1 MATVGGVT
9 NEKIYSLKKWGG
21 LNEAPDGDTRLNL
34 GEASKM
40 VNWKITRDGNLKRR
54 PGTQFV
60 AGLGSAYEIV
70 SGPEA
75 KIPLE
80 EIMDDNGM
88 ITVFSG
94 VSPDYIPGAV
104 APVGVGGAII
114 KGVFETSSADID
126 LGTLVYEPDNPARI
140 VSGTLRA
147 ENAGLSYSA
156 EELFG
161 TLETLADGVSLYLWY
176 DELPYAIDKYSLP
189 EPGEGLILNAHLVK
203 SVATQTDSV
212 VGLWA
217 GLVQGKEH
225 LLAAC
230 NGWVWDLY
238 NADTGKMIREHVKPV
253 DTSGRVTFFP
263 FGGDVYILDGHD
275 YYVYN
280 GEGCDPVPGYIPLV
294 AITIGPVIE
303 NPYDATATYDV
314 DDYCIYETQV
324 YQCVTAITTPEAWT
338 EEHWTRVKGNPS
350 SGETTGEYINRLTTF
365 RRVWLSPDGKR
376 DVFSLPEAGITLE
389 DGGYVRD
396 LGSGRDLIG
405 SGQDKEYEVDPTT
418 GTITFTLYDYD
429 VSTDTK
435 TYHPPLKGV
444 NTYEVCY
451 SVETDVD
458 YRAQVTGNR
467 FAELFSGPTDNM
479 VYLYGD
485 GSNRALYSGMDYDGM
500 PRADYFPD
508 QYEVHAGDSNT
519 PITSMIRHYGDLV
532 CYKTDSTWAIT
543 QSSMELASGSDTV
556 SIYCTPVN
564 RDKGNVA
571 PGQVRLVDNN
581 PVTCSERELYHWIN
595 SSYYTST
602 LSRDERQARR
612 ISDRI
617 QSSIKEI
624 DLTKCCMWDDNDGQE
639 FYLSQN
645 KVTLVWNYVTDTWYR
660 YEGIDAV
667 CMCNFHG
674 EVIYGTSDGLVAR
687 LTYDSLGDMGY
698 PIKAE
703 WESGAIDFGA
713 ANMRKYSSSMWVG
726 LKPESGTSV
735 DVKLITDRKDT
746 FKEKIISSEKAKV
759 RGQPF
764 MAKTKL
770 KAKKFVFYRL
780 LLSVDDKQPA
790 VTVTDVEF
798 RVRQTGYAK

>member
-9 NEKIYSLKKWGG
+9 NERIYSLKKWGG
-21 LNEAPDGDTRLNL
+21 LNEAPDGDTRLKL

-60 AGLGSAYEIV
+60 AGLSPEYSLSISGDIAELQQVTDEDTFNVYHDASAAAIPGKVMLIGTGAAIVGGSIITDTASINRGVLNFGV
-70 SGPEA
+70 STSARIENGVLSVENAPN
-75 KIPLE
+75 KITLE
-80 EIMDDNGM
+80 E
-88 ITVFSG
+88 
-94 VSPDYIPGAV
+94 
-104 APVGVGGAII
+104 
-114 KGVFETSSADID
+114 
-126 LGTLVYEPDNPARI
+126 
-140 VSGTLRA
+140 LRA
-147 ENAGLSYSA
+147 ELDA
-156 EELFG
+156 
-161 TLETLADGVSLYLWY
+161 LEGGEYLYIWH
-176 DELPYAIDKYSLP
+176 DELPYALNENSLYSVNGTTWLGGYLMTSVASSAVP
-189 EPGEGLILNAHLVK
+189 VEGLW
-203 SVATQTDSV
+203 T
-212 VGLWA
+212 
-217 GLVQGKEH
+217 GLVQGKEM

-230 NGWVWDLY
+230 NGRVWSLY
-238 NADTGKMIREHVKPV
+238 DEERDVMTRIPLGNI

-263 FGGDVYILDGHD
+263 FGGNVYILDGD
-275 YYVYN
+275 NYYVYD
-280 GEGCDPVPGYIPLV
+280 GTLLSPVAGYIPLV
-294 AITIGPVIE
+294 AITIGPVIDGE
-303 NPYDATATYDV
+303 
-314 DDYCIYETQV
+314 
-324 YQCVTAITTPEAWT
+324 
-338 EEHWTRVKGNPS
+338 NPS
-350 SGETTGEYINRLTTF
+350 SGETTGEYVNRLTPY
-365 RRVWLSPDGKR
+365 RRVWISPDGER
-376 DVFSLPEAGITLE
+376 ATFPLPEKDITWTSQC
-389 DGGYVRD
+389 YVKD
-396 LGSGRDLIG
+396 LGTGEELPATDYTVDTAK
-405 SGQDKEYEVDPTT
+405 GQVTFGTVPAKSVNSYE
-418 GTITFTLYDYD
+418 I
-429 VSTDTK
+429 
-435 TYHPPLKGV
+435 
-444 NTYEVCY
+444 CY
-451 SVETDVD
+451 MVETETD

-467 FAELFSGPTDNM
+467 FSELFSGPTDNM
-479 VYLYGD
+479 VYIYGD

-543 QSSMELASGSDTV
+543 QDSMELASGDNTV
-556 SIYCTPVN
+556 GIYCTPVN

-617 QSSIKEI
+617 QKSIKEI

-639 FYLSQN
+639 WYLSQN
-645 KVTLVWNYVTDTWYR
+645 KVTIVWNYVTDTWYR

-674 EVIYGTSDGLVAR
+674 EVIYGTSDGLIAR
-687 LTYDSLGDMGY
+687 LTYESKGDMGY

-726 LKPESGTSV
+726 LKPEAETSV
-735 DVKLITDRKDT
+735 NVKLITDRKDT
-746 FKEKIISSEKAKV
+746 FKEKIVSSEKAKV

-764 MAKTKL
+764 MVKTKL

-780 LLSVDDKQPA
+780 LLSVDEKQPA

>member
-1 MATVGGVT
+1 MATISGAI

-21 LNEAPDGDTRLNL
+21 LNEAPDGDTRLKL

-54 PGTQFV
+54 PGTQFI
-60 AGLGSAYEIV
+60 AGLSPEYSLQISGDIAELRQVTEADTFDVYHDASA
-70 SGPEA
+70 A
-75 KIPLE
+75 A
-80 EIMDDNGM
+80 
-88 ITVFSG
+88 
-94 VSPDYIPGAV
+94 IPGRVMLIGTGA
-104 APVGVGGAII
+104 AIVGGSII
-114 KGVFETSSADID
+114 TDTASINRGVLDFGASTTAQIQDGVLSVENAPSKITFE
-126 LGTLVYEPDNPARI
+126 E
-140 VSGTLRA
+140 LRA
-147 ENAGLSYSA
+147 E
-156 EELFG
+156 
-161 TLETLADGVSLYLWY
+161 LEALESGEYLYIWH
-176 DELPYAIDKYSLP
+176 DELPYALNENSLYSVNGTTWLGGYLMTSVASSAVP
-189 EPGEGLILNAHLVK
+189 VEGLW
-203 SVATQTDSV
+203 T
-212 VGLWA
+212 
-217 GLVQGKEH
+217 GLVQGKEM

-230 NGWVWDLY
+230 NGRVWSLY
-238 NADTGKMIREHVKPV
+238 DEERDVMTRIPLGNI

-263 FGGDVYILDGHD
+263 FGGNVYIMDGD
-275 YYVYN
+275 NYYVYD
-280 GEGCDPVPGYIPLV
+280 GTLLSPVAGYIPLV
-294 AITIGPVIE
+294 AIAIGPVIDGE
-303 NPYDATATYDV
+303 
-314 DDYCIYETQV
+314 
-324 YQCVTAITTPEAWT
+324 
-338 EEHWTRVKGNPS
+338 NPS
-350 SGETTGEYINRLTTF
+350 SGETTGEYVNRLTPY
-365 RRVWLSPDGKR
+365 RRVWISPDGER
-376 DVFSLPEAGITLE
+376 ATFQLPEKNITWTSQC
-389 DGGYVRD
+389 YVKD
-396 LGSGRDLIG
+396 LGTGEELPAADYTVDAAK
-405 SGQDKEYEVDPTT
+405 GQVTFGTVPAKSVNSYE
-418 GTITFTLYDYD
+418 I
-429 VSTDTK
+429 
-435 TYHPPLKGV
+435 
-444 NTYEVCY
+444 CY
-451 SVETDVD
+451 MVQTETD

-479 VYLYGD
+479 VFLYGD

-532 CYKTDSTWAIT
+532 CFKTDSTWAIT
-543 QSSMELASGSDTV
+543 QNSMELASGDNTV
-556 SIYCTPVN
+556 GIYCTPVN

-617 QSSIKEI
+617 QKSIKEI

-639 FYLSQN
+639 WYLSQN
-645 KVTLVWNYVTDTWYR
+645 KVTIVWNYVTDTWYR

-674 EVIYGTSDGLVAR
+674 EVIYGTSDGLIAR
-687 LTYDSLGDMGY
+687 LTYESLGDMGY
-698 PIKAE
+698 PIQAE

-726 LKPESGTSV
+726 LKPEAGTSV
-735 DVKLITDRKDT
+735 DVNLVTDRKDT
-746 FKEKIISSEKAKV
+746 FKEKIVSSEKAKV
-759 RGQPF
+759 SGQPF
-764 MAKTKL
+764 MVKTKL

-780 LLSVDDKQPA
+780 LLSVKDKQPA

>member
-1 MATVGGVT
+1 MATISGAI

-21 LNEAPDGDTRLNL
+21 LNEAPDGDTRLKL

-60 AGLGSAYEIV
+60 AGLSPEYSLNISGDIAELRQVTEDDTFEVYHDASA
-70 SGPEA
+70 A
-75 KIPLE
+75 A
-80 EIMDDNGM
+80 
-88 ITVFSG
+88 
-94 VSPDYIPGAV
+94 IPGRVMLIGTGA
-104 APVGVGGAII
+104 AIVGGSII
-114 KGVFETSSADID
+114 TDTASINRGVLDFGASTTAQIQDGVLS
-126 LGTLVYEPDNPARI
+126 V
-140 VSGTLRA
+140 
-147 ENAGLSYSA
+147 ENAPSKITLN
-156 EELFG
+156 ELR
-161 TLETLADGVSLYLWY
+161 TELEALESGEYLYIWH
-176 DELPYAIDKYSLP
+176 DELPYALNENSLYSVNDTTWLGGYLMTSVASSAVP
-189 EPGEGLILNAHLVK
+189 VEGLW
-203 SVATQTDSV
+203 T
-212 VGLWA
+212 
-217 GLVQGKEH
+217 GLVQGKEM

-230 NGWVWDLY
+230 NGRVWSLY
-238 NADTGKMIREHVKPV
+238 DADRDVMTRIPLGNI

-263 FGGDVYILDGHD
+263 FGGNVYIMDGD
-275 YYVYN
+275 NYYVYD
-280 GEGCDPVPGYIPLV
+280 GTLLSPVAGYIPLV
-294 AITIGPVIE
+294 AIAIGPVIDGE
-303 NPYDATATYDV
+303 
-314 DDYCIYETQV
+314 
-324 YQCVTAITTPEAWT
+324 
-338 EEHWTRVKGNPS
+338 NPS
-350 SGETTGEYINRLTTF
+350 SGETTGEYVNRLTPY
-365 RRVWLSPDGKR
+365 RRVWISPDGER
-376 DVFSLPEAGITLE
+376 ATFPLPEKNITWTSQCYVKDLE
-389 DGGYVRD
+389 TGED
-396 LGSGRDLIG
+396 LPAADYTVDATK
-405 SGQDKEYEVDPTT
+405 GQVTFETVPAKSVNSYE
-418 GTITFTLYDYD
+418 I
-429 VSTDTK
+429 
-435 TYHPPLKGV
+435 
-444 NTYEVCY
+444 CY
-451 SVETDVD
+451 MVETETD

-485 GSNRALYSGMDYDGM
+485 GTNRALYSGMDYDGM

-532 CYKTDSTWAIT
+532 CFKTDSTWAIT
-543 QSSMELASGSDTV
+543 QNSMELASGDNTV
-556 SIYCTPVN
+556 GIYCTPVN

-639 FYLSQN
+639 WYLSQN
-645 KVTLVWNYVTDTWYR
+645 KVTIVWNYVTDTWYR

-674 EVIYGTSDGLVAR
+674 EVIYGTSDGLIAR
-687 LTYDSLGDMGY
+687 LTYESLGDMGY
-698 PIKAE
+698 PIQAE

-726 LKPESGTSV
+726 LKPEAGTSV
-735 DVKLITDRKDT
+735 DVKLVTDRKDT
-746 FKEKIISSEKAKV
+746 FKEKIVSSEKAKV
-759 RGQPF
+759 KGEPF
-764 MAKTKL
+764 MVKTKL

-780 LLSVDDKQPA
+780 LLSVKDKQPA

>member
-21 LNEAPDGDTRLNL
+21 LNEAPDGDTRLKL

-40 VNWKITRDGNLKRR
+40 INWKITRDGNLKRR

-60 AGLGSAYEIV
+60 AGLGSEYEIV

-88 ITVFSG
+88 ITVFSD

-104 APVGVGGAII
+104 ATVGVGGAVI
-114 KGVFETSSADID
+114 KGVFETGSADIN
-126 LGTLVYEPDNPARI
+126 LGTLAYEPDNPARI

-147 ENAGLSYSA
+147 ENAGLNYSA
-156 EELFG
+156 DELLG

-189 EPGEGLILNAHLVK
+189 EPGEGLTLNAHLVE

-238 NADTGKMIREHVKPV
+238 NADTGKMIREQVAPI

-275 YYVYN
+275 YCVYN
-280 GEGCDPVPGYIPLV
+280 GEGCDSVTGYIPLV
-294 AITIGPVIE
+294 AITIGPVIDGE
-303 NPYDATATYDV
+303 NS
-314 DDYCIYETQV
+314 
-324 YQCVTAITTPEAWT
+324 
-338 EEHWTRVKGNPS
+338 S
-350 SGETTGEYINRLTTF
+350 SGETTGEYVNRLTPY
-365 RRVWLSPDGKR
+365 RRVWISPDGER
-376 DVFSLPEAGITLE
+376 ATFPLPEKDITWTSQC
-389 DGGYVRD
+389 YVKD
-396 LGSGRDLIG
+396 LGTGEEVPAADYTVDTAK
-405 SGQDKEYEVDPTT
+405 GQVTFGTVPAKSVNSYE
-418 GTITFTLYDYD
+418 I
-429 VSTDTK
+429 
-435 TYHPPLKGV
+435 
-444 NTYEVCY
+444 CY
-451 SVETDVD
+451 MVETETD

-479 VYLYGD
+479 VYIYGD
-485 GSNRALYSGMDYDGM
+485 GSNQALYSGMDYDGM

-508 QYEVHAGDSNT
+508 QYEVHVGDSNT
-519 PITSMIRHYGDLV
+519 PLTSIIRHYGDLV

-645 KVTLVWNYVTDTWYR
+645 KVTIVWNYVTDTWYR

-703 WESGAIDFGA
+703 WVSGAIDFGA

-746 FKEKIISSEKAKV
+746 FKEKIVSSEKAKV

-764 MAKTKL
+764 MVKTKL

-780 LLSVDDKQPA
+780 LLSVEDKQPA

>member
-1 MATVGGVT
+1 MANISGAN

-21 LNEAPDGDTRLNL
+21 LNEAPDGDTRLKL

-54 PGTQFV
+54 PGTQF
-60 AGLGSAYEIV
+60 I
-70 SGPEA
+70 
-75 KIPLE
+75 
-80 EIMDDNGM
+80 
-88 ITVFSG
+88 
-94 VSPDYIPGAV
+94 
-104 APVGVGGAII
+104 
-114 KGVFETSSADID
+114 
-126 LGTLVYEPDNPARI
+126 
-140 VSGTLRA
+140 
-147 ENAGLSYSA
+147 AGLSPEYQLQISGNIA
-156 EELFG
+156 ELRQVTDADTFDIYHDADASTIPGRVMLIGTGAAIVNG
-161 TLETLADGVSLYLWY
+161 TLITDTASIDRGVLDYGSTAAASIADGVLSVENAPDRLSLAELRAALDGLEPGEYLYLWH
-176 DELPYAIDKYSLP
+176 DELPYA
-189 EPGEGLILNAHLVK
+189 LNENSMYTVSGTTWLGGYLVT
-203 SVATQTDSV
+203 SVATSTASV
-212 VGLWA
+212 RGLWN
-217 GLVQGKEH
+217 GLVQGKEV

-230 NGWVWDLY
+230 NGWVWSLY
-238 NADTGKMIREHVKPV
+238 DADRDVMTRIPLREI

-263 FGGDVYILDGHD
+263 FGGNVYILDGSN
-275 YYVYN
+275 YYVYD
-280 GEGCDPVPGYIPLV
+280 GTLASPVAGYIPLV
-294 AITIGPVIE
+294 AITIGPVID
-303 NPYDATATYDV
+303 ND
-314 DDYCIYETQV
+314 
-324 YQCVTAITTPEAWT
+324 
-338 EEHWTRVKGNPS
+338 GNAA
-350 SGETTGEYINRLTTF
+350 SGETTGEYVNRLTPY
-365 RRVWLSPDGKR
+365 RRVWISPDGER
-376 DVFSLPEAGITLE
+376 ATFPLPEKGITWTSQC
-389 DGGYVRD
+389 YVRD
-396 LGSGRDLIG
+396 LGTGDDLP
-405 SGQDKEYEVDPTT
+405 SADYTVDAAAGQV
-418 GTITFTLYDYD
+418 TFTT
-429 VSTDTK
+429 V
-435 TYHPPLKGV
+435 PEKGV
-444 NTYEVCY
+444 NSYEICY
-451 SVETDVD
+451 MVETETD

-479 VYLYGD
+479 IYVYGD

-508 QYEVHAGDSNT
+508 QYEVHVGDSNT
-519 PITSMIRHYGDLV
+519 PLTSMIRHYGDLV

-595 SSYYTST
+595 SSYYTSN

-639 FYLSQN
+639 WYLSEN

-687 LTYDSLGDMGY
+687 LTYDSMGDMGY

-746 FKEKIISSEKAKV
+746 FKEKIVSSEKAKV

-764 MAKTKL
+764 MVKVKL